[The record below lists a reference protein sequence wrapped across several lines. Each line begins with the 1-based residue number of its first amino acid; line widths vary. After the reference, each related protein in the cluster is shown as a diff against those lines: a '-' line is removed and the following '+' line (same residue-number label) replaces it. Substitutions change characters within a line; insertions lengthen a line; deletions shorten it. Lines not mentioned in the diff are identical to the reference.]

1 MDQYI
6 GKMLDNRYEIL
17 EVIGA
22 GGMAVVYRAYC
33 HRLKRFVAV
42 KILKRELAADAEFR
56 RRFHEEAQ
64 AVAML
69 SHPNIVAVYD
79 ISRGDE
85 LDYIVMELI
94 EGITLKQYM
103 EKKKGVIG
111 WRESLYFITQIVR
124 ALGHAHSR
132 GIIHR
137 DIKPQNIM
145 VLRDGTVKVADFGIA
160 RIVSAAQKT
169 MTQEVLGSV
178 HYISPE
184 QARGSHIDARAD
196 IYSAG
201 VVLYEMLTGRL
212 PFDGDTPVAVAL
224 QHINATPLSPTE
236 INPEIPVG
244 LEEITMKAMASRI
257 DQRYANAEAMLRDLE
272 EFRKNPR
279 VVFDYNLASFHGTQP
294 SPDEPTRKL
303 SDTGEL
309 NRQRARART
318 QQQPRRRPPPE
329 RERDYEED
337 DDEPKRSLVIPIVV
351 VVFLLGIA
359 LFLWLAFFSGL
370 FNRAEEFEVPN
381 LIGLNID
388 AVYRDD
394 ELQEK
399 FRIERQPD
407 EQAEGFQPGQV
418 IRQDPNS
425 DTMAE
430 EGSTIKVWVCGDE
443 EEPEEIEMIDVKGY
457 KQQDAINALR
467 DIGLEVDEPET
478 ETSDD
483 VEKGKVISHSP
494 SEGTKMQPGDKVH
507 LVVSEGP
514 APVVV
519 PTVIG
524 SSINNARKLLSEAG
538 LTVSSVVEE
547 ESDSPKGE
555 VIRQSLNYV
564 EVPKGTGVALT
575 VSKGPKQ
582 EEPPP
587 EPEPPT
593 PQRRN
598 VEVAIPQDG
607 RESVQVRITVDG
619 VEKYSQHVNTDRE
632 SLTVTVEGTGKNQ
645 EVVTYIDGT
654 ETNRG
659 MVDFE

>member
-279 VVFDYNLASFHGTQP
+279 VVFDYNLASFHGAQP

-351 VVFLLGIA
+351 VVFLLSIA
-359 LFLWLAFFSGL
+359 LFLWLAFFS
-370 FNRAEEFEVPN
+370 
-381 LIGLNID
+381 
-388 AVYRDD
+388 
-394 ELQEK
+394 
-399 FRIERQPD
+399 
-407 EQAEGFQPGQV
+407 
-418 IRQDPNS
+418 
-425 DTMAE
+425 
-430 EGSTIKVWVCGDE
+430 
-443 EEPEEIEMIDVKGY
+443 
-457 KQQDAINALR
+457 
-467 DIGLEVDEPET
+467 
-478 ETSDD
+478 
-483 VEKGKVISHSP
+483 
-494 SEGTKMQPGDKVH
+494 
-507 LVVSEGP
+507 
-514 APVVV
+514 
-519 PTVIG
+519 
-524 SSINNARKLLSEAG
+524 
-538 LTVSSVVEE
+538 
-547 ESDSPKGE
+547 
-555 VIRQSLNYV
+555 
-564 EVPKGTGVALT
+564 
-575 VSKGPKQ
+575 
-582 EEPPP
+582 
-587 EPEPPT
+587 
-593 PQRRN
+593 
-598 VEVAIPQDG
+598 
-607 RESVQVRITVDG
+607 
-619 VEKYSQHVNTDRE
+619 
-632 SLTVTVEGTGKNQ
+632 
-645 EVVTYIDGT
+645 
-654 ETNRG
+654 
-659 MVDFE
+659 